1 MKKYIAYGSN
11 INMEW
16 MKEACP
22 SSELVG
28 SGYILN
34 AKLLFRGKG
43 HLNLVLEPGY
53 GKVPVSIWNI
63 NEENE
68 KALDEYEE
76 YPSYYVKKNILV
88 LGDKGIEEGMVYVMT
103 NELKDIKKAPRDSYV
118 KRVLDG
124 FEHMS
129 YDKKPI
135 EDALE
140 EVCK

>member
-11 INMEW
+11 INLEW
-16 MKEACP
+16 MKKTCP
-22 SSELVG
+22 GAELVG
-28 SGYILN
+28 SGCVLN

-43 HLNLVLEPGY
+43 HLNLVLGAGY

-68 KALDEYEE
+68 KALDEYED
-76 YPSYYVKKNILV
+76 YPSYYTKENILV

-103 NELKDIKKAPRDSYV
+103 DEYKDIRNAPEDFYV

-124 FEHMS
+124 FEQMS
-129 YDKKPI
+129 YDKKPM

-140 EVCK
+140 EICK

>member
-11 INMEW
+11 INVEW
-16 MKEACP
+16 MKETCP
-22 SSELVG
+22 GSELLG

-43 HLNLVLEPGY
+43 YLNLVLGPGY

-63 NEENE
+63 SEENE
-68 KALDEYEE
+68 RALDNYEE

-103 NELKDIKKAPRDSYV
+103 DEFKDIKKAPEDFYV

-124 FEHMS
+124 FEQMS
-129 YDKKPI
+129 YDKKPV

-140 EVCK
+140 EICK

>member
-11 INMEW
+11 INLEW
-16 MKEACP
+16 MKKTCP
-22 SSELVG
+22 GAELLG
-28 SGYILN
+28 SGYVLN

-43 HLNLVLEPGY
+43 HLNLVLGAGY

-68 KALDEYEE
+68 KALDEYED
-76 YPSYYVKKNILV
+76 YTSYYIKENILV
-88 LGDKGIEEGMVYVMT
+88 LSDNGIEEGIVYVMT
-103 NELKDIKKAPRDSYV
+103 DEYKDIKKAPEDFYV

-124 FEHMS
+124 FREMS
-129 YDKKPI
+129 YDKKPMD
-135 EDALE
+135 DALE